1 MTSDSV
7 SESALALASTL
18 LEPTAGVINV
28 VVFFLAEADAD
39 APNMLAFFFGERS
52 QTGCS
57 SSSNERM
64 L

>member
-1 MTSDSV
+1 VT
-7 SESALALASTL
+7 
-18 LEPTAGVINV
+18 NV